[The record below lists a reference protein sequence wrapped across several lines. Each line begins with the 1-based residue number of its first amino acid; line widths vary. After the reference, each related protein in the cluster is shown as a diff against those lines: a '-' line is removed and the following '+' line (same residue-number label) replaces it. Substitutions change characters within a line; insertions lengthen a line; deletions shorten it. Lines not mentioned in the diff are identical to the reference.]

1 MSSRI
6 VFKPS
11 LKPRL
16 TGLVPRQGL
25 LPEAFVGKRPAG
37 SCFQV
42 LFEGGGVSVVVK
54 TNNGNNAPWQ
64 VFE

>member
-1 MSSRI
+1 
-6 VFKPS
+6 VEE
-11 LKPRL
+11 L
-16 TGLVPRQGL
+16 TLT